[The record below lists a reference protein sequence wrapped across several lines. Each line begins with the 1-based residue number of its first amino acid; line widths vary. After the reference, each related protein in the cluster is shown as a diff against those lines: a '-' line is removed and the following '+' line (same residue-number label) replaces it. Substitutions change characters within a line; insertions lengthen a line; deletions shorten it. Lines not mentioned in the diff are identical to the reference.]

1 AETHA
6 RHAGGGGAAGAAE
19 NRPDP
24 AEAALRAPG
33 RHQSAAH
40 HHPRQR
46 ARSRAG
52 VLPALPRG
60 LLPRCVRA
68 GRHAARH
75 RVPHRA
81 QPLREEKKALE
92 LSVNLRA
99 IFSALTVLVLVLF
112 YCLYAWQKAAVA
124 DTVSTALARL
134 IIDKVPGVRAQKRF
148 DVNAPPVSSPA
159 DVGFGSTG
167 TGSPGGCT
175 YWLLRNCVALQID
188 ASVNRKP

>member
-1 AETHA
+1 
-6 RHAGGGGAAGAAE
+6 
-19 NRPDP
+19 
-24 AEAALRAPG
+24 
-33 RHQSAAH
+33 
-40 HHPRQR
+40 
-46 ARSRAG
+46 
-52 VLPALPRG
+52 
-60 LLPRCVRA
+60 
-68 GRHAARH
+68 
-75 RVPHRA
+75 
-81 QPLREEKKALE
+81 
-92 LSVNLRA
+92 
-99 IFSALTVLVLVLF
+99 VLVLVLF

-188 ASVNRKP
+188 ASVNRKPEILMSIAQLMRDPCRLFSLPDANDEKATSRIGERSRSDRVEIVTDYFGCQKPSRWSGEIVINVIEGLEAPPQTEITPAGGVVYQGSPRRVLFQVVNKL